1 MVPQLNSNSLMLVVD
16 SLQFNQQTSIMDYG
30 VGRSSN
36 GSVVFGSQLIDQ
48 NSSTPY
54 SDATQVR
61 SNLFFHI
68 NYSNQITITG
78 T

>member
-1 MVPQLNSNSLMLVVD
+1 MVPQLNSNTHMLVVD
-16 SLQFNQQTSIMDYG
+16 PLQSNQQTSIMDYG
-30 VGRSSN
+30 IGSSNHSSSN

-61 SNLFFHI
+61 LILMFK
-68 NYSNQITITG
+68 
-78 T
+78 